1 MTVKQL
7 IAILSTIKD
16 QDTLVMVKGYEGGY
30 NDVEIVNIHPID
42 VALDVN
48 DQWYYGRHENV
59 DDVLLKA
66 RKQFQI
72 VKAIIL

>member
-7 IAILSTIKD
+7 ITILSTIKD

-30 NDVEIVNIHPID
+30 NDVEAINIDPID

-48 DQWYYGRHENV
+48 DQWYYGRHETV
-59 DDVLLKA
+59 GDVLMEA
-66 RKQFQI
+66 RQQFQI
-72 VKAIIL
+72 AKAIIL

>member
-7 IAILSTIKD
+7 IQKLSTIKD
-16 QDTLVMVKGYEGGY
+16 QDIKVMVKGYEGGY
-30 NDVEIVNIHPID
+30 NDIDNIIPQPID

-48 DQWYYGRHENV
+48 DQWYYGRHEKV
-59 DDVLLKA
+59 DDVLLEV
-66 RKQFQI
+66 RQQFQI

>member
-7 IAILSTIKD
+7 ITKLSTIKD
-16 QDTLVMVKGYEGGY
+16 QDTLVMVNGYEGGY
-30 NDVEIVNIHPID
+30 NDVEAINIDPID

-48 DQWYYGRHENV
+48 DQWYYGRHERV
-59 DDVLLKA
+59 GDVLVEV
-66 RKQFQI
+66 RKDFQI